1 MAVAAILQ
9 AATAGGAGVLGLNR
23 SLGQLAVGCQADV
36 IAVNGNPLAD
46 LRALTQVDWV
56 MQRGRIVLST
66 LESKTTLSTRTD

>member
-1 MAVAAILQ
+1 
-9 AATAGGAGVLGLNR
+9 
-23 SLGQLAVGCQADV
+23 V